1 MNTDTPSRH
10 PGYLSDRRRL
20 SPAPDSN
27 PKYVVCC
34 NCNAAT
40 PWTFPFP
47 RYCTRCNHR
56 VQKCYR
62 SFQLAVGI
70 RCGWHGSCCVSSR
83 VCWVAINDGMSCN
96 RGYRWC
102 WSSEDAI
109 ENHYGIHRKGSQLST
124 RSCLSISWFFSSS
137 FFMYHTLCTRTQFC
151 RYFSI
156 LPKSNEQWL
165 IMIRACTQLVPIV
178 SYMNW
183 QNISAGLTFN
193 FPDGKIVKP
202 LGHRIDKIREILIH
216 DGWTLSA
223 INSPPLYINQH
234 AY

>member
-1 MNTDTPSRH
+1 MNTDTPSLH

-47 RYCTRCNHR
+47 RYCTRCSHR

-109 ENHYGIHRKGSQLST
+109 ENHYDIHWKGSQLST
-124 RSCLSISWFFSSS
+124 RSCLSISWFF
-137 FFMYHTLCTRTQFC
+137 FFFILYVPYSMHTHAV
-151 RYFSI
+151 
-156 LPKSNEQWL
+156 LPLLQYLARKWWAVIDYDPSL
-165 IMIRACTQLVPIV
+165 YTACANRFVHELAEYLRRSHI
-178 SYMNW
+178 
-183 QNISAGLTFN
+183 
-193 FPDGKIVKP
+193 
-202 LGHRIDKIREILIH
+202 
-216 DGWTLSA
+216 
-223 INSPPLYINQH
+223 
-234 AY
+234 